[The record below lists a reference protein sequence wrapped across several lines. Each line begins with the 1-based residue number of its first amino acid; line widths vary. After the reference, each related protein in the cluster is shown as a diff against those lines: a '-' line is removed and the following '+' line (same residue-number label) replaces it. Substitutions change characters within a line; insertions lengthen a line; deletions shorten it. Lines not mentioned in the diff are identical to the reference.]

1 VAAEWLDQIIM
12 EGFYAPQPAASHLVL
27 QMHLHG
33 VAHLSNKTTDE
44 LLAMRKYSQD
54 QLERY
59 ERALRTATPVLNER
73 RQ

>member
-1 VAAEWLDQIIM
+1 M
-12 EGFYAPQPAASHLVL
+12 LVL

-44 LLAMRKYSQD
+44 LLAMRKYSQG

-59 ERALRTATPVLNER
+59 ERALRMATHVLNER